1 MDSLSLVGLG
11 PLLERSAGNP
21 GIGVGIVDGPVLTG
35 HPGLWGARIVGTP
48 GGHEAAC
55 VRPGHPACVHGTF
68 VAGILAA
75 RRDSGAPAICPEC
88 TVYAHAVFTDH
99 SGNERTPAAAP
110 DDLATGILACA
121 AAGARVVNVS
131 PAVHRSRPDHERRL
145 VDALDH
151 AARQGVLIVVAA
163 GDDRAGGSTAL
174 TGHPWVVP
182 VAAYDRAGRPM
193 RGPGLGRSIGRRGLG
208 GPGDRVTSLGP
219 DGPPLARSGTSV
231 AAPFVTGT
239 IALLWSLFPTA
250 SAEEIR
256 TAVTASGTRTSAV
269 PPLLDATAALQAMT
283 RRRTPA

>member
-1 MDSLSLVGLG
+1 MESLSLVGLG
-11 PLLERSAGNP
+11 PLMERSAGSP
-21 GIGVGIVDGPVLTG
+21 GIGVGIVDGPVLSG
-35 HPGLWGARIVGTP
+35 HPGLWGARVAGTP
-48 GGHEAAC
+48 GGHKATCA
-55 VRPGHPACVHGTF
+55 RPGHPACLHGTF
-68 VAGILAA
+68 IAGILAA

-88 TVYAHAVFTDH
+88 TIYVHAVFTDH
-99 SGNERTPAAAP
+99 SGNGRTPTATP
-110 DDLATGILACA
+110 EDIATGILACA

-131 PAVHRSRPDHERRL
+131 AAMDRPRPDHERRL

-163 GDDRAGGSTAL
+163 GDDRTAGSSAL
-174 TGHPWVVP
+174 TGHPWVLP
-182 VAAYDRAGRPM
+182 VAAYDRTGRPM
-193 RGPGLGRSIGRRGLG
+193 RGSNLGRSVGRRGLG

-250 SAEEIR
+250 SAAEIR
-256 TAVTASGTRTSAV
+256 TAVTASGTRASFV
-269 PPLLDATAALQAMT
+269 PPLLDATAALQAMA